1 MVQLKSKSE
10 IEQMRK
16 AGAIVGQILNEL
28 GEMVKPGVSTADLDL
43 FSQLRAKEFGAK
55 LAFKGYQGYPFTL
68 CTSVNDEVVHTFP
81 SERLLVEGDIIS
93 LDLGLIWQGWQS
105 DSAITVA
112 VGAISK
118 EAEKLIK
125 ITEEA
130 LWKGIEQVKPGNT
143 IGDIGAAIQKY
154 AEKAGFGVVRDLTG
168 HGIGRKLHEP
178 PAIPNYGKPH
188 RGLTLQKG
196 MVIAIEPMLTL
207 GDYQVETDKTDHW
220 TIRTCDGSWAAQFEH
235 TVAITDHGH
244 RVLTA

>member
-1 MVQLKSKSE
+1 MIKKPEEVAIMAEAGKKLKYVLTQL
-10 IEQMRK
+10 R
-16 AGAIVGQILNEL
+16 AA
-28 GEMVKPGVSTADLDL
+28 VKPGITTLSLDALAEQLIKEQGAAVS
-43 FSQLRAKEFGAK
+43 
-55 LAFKGYQGYPFTL
+55 FKGYQGYPFTL

>member
-1 MVQLKSKSE
+1 MIKSSEQISIMAQAGKKLKYVLTQLK
-10 IEQMRK
+10 
-16 AGAIVGQILNEL
+16 AA
-28 GEMVKPGVSTADLDL
+28 VKPGITTLHLDALAEELIKAQGAEVS
-43 FSQLRAKEFGAK
+43 
-55 LAFKGYQGYPFTL
+55 FKGYQGYPFTL

-81 SERLLVEGDIIS
+81 SNRVLVEGDIIS

-112 VGAISK
+112 VGSISK
-118 EAEKLIK
+118 EAEKLIQT
-125 ITEEA
+125 TEEA
-130 LWKGIEQVKPGNT
+130 LWKGIEQIKPGNT
-143 IGDIGAAIQKY
+143 IGDIGAAIQKH

-178 PAIPNYGKPH
+178 PAVPNYGKPH

-196 MVIAIEPMLTL
+196 MVLAIEPMLTL
-207 GDYQVETDKTDHW
+207 GDYQVETDQIDQW